1 MSMDRQEVV
10 NRVERERT
18 DEAFEVAGPARDSRI
33 GPRVIPLIIVI
44 LIGVAVLVMFYVAP
58 WG

>member
-1 MSMDRQEVV
+1 MSLDRQEVV
-10 NRVERERT
+10 NRIESERT
-18 DEAFEVAGPARDSRI
+18 DEAFEVTGPARDPRI

-44 LIGVAVLVMFYVAP
+44 LIGVALLVMFYVVP